1 MKKLI
6 YSLAFIGVIASC
18 KSKTENAAEAAAAAY
33 QDSVRKVAI
42 IDSLARVKADSIAR
56 VETAREAEIARASH
70 SQTESG
76 AYASGTTNAAKA
88 PQKPKGL
95 SKAAK
100 GAIIGGVVGAGTG
113 AIIDKKNRGRGAV
126 IGGATGAGVGY
137 TIGRAGDRK
146 SGRVEEGRTYRKY
159 KKETSQ

>member
-6 YSLAFIGVIASC
+6 YSVAFIGLIASC
-18 KSKTENAAEAAAAAY
+18 KSKTESAAEVAFR
-33 QDSVRKVAI
+33 DSVQRAAI
-42 IDSLARVKADSIAR
+42 IDSIAQVEAAKKA
-56 VETAREAEIARASH
+56 AERSKAS
-70 SQTESG
+70 SSNASESG
-76 AYASGTTNAAKA
+76 TYASQSSNAAKV

-113 AIIDKKNRGRGAV
+113 AIIDKNKRGRGAV
-126 IGGATGAGVGY
+126 IGAATGAGVGY

-146 SGRVEEGRTYRKY
+146 SGRVEEGREYRKY

>member
-1 MKKLI
+1 MMKKLI
-6 YSLAFIGVIASC
+6 YSLAFIGLIASC
-18 KSKTENAAEAAAAAY
+18 KSKTESAIEAAY

-42 IDSLARVKADSIAR
+42 IDSLARIKADSIAR
-56 VETAREAEIARASH
+56 VEATKKAEVSAARSH
-70 SQTESG
+70 SESG
-76 AYASGTTNAAKA
+76 AYASETSNAAKA

-113 AIIDKKNRGRGAV
+113 AIIDKNKRGRGAI

-146 SGRVEEGRTYRKY
+146 SGRVEEGKAYRKS

>member
-6 YSLAFIGVIASC
+6 YSLAFIGVITSC
-18 KSKTENAAEAAAAAY
+18 KSKTESAAEVAY
-33 QDSVRKVAI
+33 QDSLRRVAI
-42 IDSLARVKADSIAR
+42 IDSIARVKADSIAR
-56 VETAREAEIARASH
+56 VEAARKAEIARASKA
-70 SQTESG
+70 QTESG
-76 AYASGTTNAAKA
+76 AYNSGTTNVAKT

-100 GAIIGGVVGAGTG
+100 GAIIGGVVGVGTG
-113 AIIDKKNRGRGAV
+113 VIVDKKKPVRGAV

-137 TIGRAGDRK
+137 TIGRKGDRK
-146 SGRVEEGRTYRKY
+146 SGRVEQGRTYRKY

>member
-1 MKKLI
+1 MMKKLI
-6 YSLAFIGVIASC
+6 YSLAFIAVLASC
-18 KSKTENAAEAAAAAY
+18 KSKTESATEAAY
-33 QDSVRKVAI
+33 QDSVRNVAI
-42 IDSLARVKADSIAR
+42 IDSIARIKADSIAR
-56 VETAREAEIARASH
+56 VEATKKAERASAAR
-70 SQTESG
+70 SQSESG
-76 AYASGTTNAAKA
+76 AYASESSNAAKT

-113 AIIDKKNRGRGAV
+113 AIIDKKKRGRGAV

-146 SGRVEEGRTYRKY
+146 SGRVEEGKAYRKS

>member
-18 KSKTENAAEAAAAAY
+18 RSKTESAAESAY
-33 QDSVRKVAI
+33 HDSLRKVAI
-42 IDSLARVKADSIAR
+42 IDSIALVKADSITKAEAAQKAEAR
-56 VETAREAEIARASH
+56 SSN
-70 SQTESG
+70 SQAGSG
-76 AYASGTTNAAKA
+76 AYTSESANGANA
-88 PQKPKGL
+88 PQKPQGL

-113 AIIDKKNRGRGAV
+113 AIIDKNKRGRGAI

-146 SGRVEEGRTYRKY
+146 SGRVEQGRTYRKY
-159 KKETSQ
+159 KKETNQ

>member
-1 MKKLI
+1 MLFR
-6 YSLAFIGVIASC
+6 S
-18 KSKTENAAEAAAAAY
+18 
-33 QDSVRKVAI
+33 
-42 IDSLARVKADSIAR
+42 
-56 VETAREAEIARASH
+56 
-70 SQTESG
+70 ESG

-100 GAIIGGVVGAGTG
+100 GSIIGGVVGAGAG
-113 AIIDKKNRGRGAV
+113 AIIDKKKPVRGAV
-126 IGGATGAGVGY
+126 IGAATGAGVGY

-146 SGRVEEGRTYRKY
+146 SGRVEEGKAYRKS

>member
-18 KSKTENAAEAAAAAY
+18 NSKTESAAEVAY
-33 QDSVRKVAI
+33 LDSLRNVAI
-42 IDSLARVKADSIAR
+42 IDSIARIKADSMTR
-56 VETAREAEIARASH
+56 VEAESKAEATRSSN
-70 SQTESG
+70 SQAESG
-76 AYASGTTNAAKA
+76 AYTSESADGAKS

-113 AIIDKKNRGRGAV
+113 AVIDKNNRGRGAV

-146 SGRVEEGRTYRKY
+146 SGRVEQGRTYRKQ
-159 KKETSQ
+159 KKETNQ

>member
-6 YSLAFIGVIASC
+6 YSLAFIIVIASC
-18 KSKTENAAEAAAAAY
+18 KSKTESAAEVAY
-33 QDSVRKVAI
+33 QDSLRNVAI
-42 IDSLARVKADSIAR
+42 IDSIARVKADSIAR
-56 VETAREAEIARASH
+56 IEAARKAEATSASN
-70 SQTESG
+70 SQAGSGVYSSESANG
-76 AYASGTTNAAKA
+76 AKA

-113 AIIDKKNRGRGAV
+113 AIIDKNKRGRGAI

-146 SGRVEEGRTYRKY
+146 SGRVEQGRTYRKS
-159 KKETSQ
+159 KKETNQ

>member
-1 MKKLI
+1 MAL
-6 YSLAFIGVIASC
+6 F
-18 KSKTENAAEAAAAAY
+18 KTA
-33 QDSVRKVAI
+33 
-42 IDSLARVKADSIAR
+42 
-56 VETAREAEIARASH
+56 ARASN
-70 SQTESG
+70 SQAESG
-76 AYASGTTNAAKA
+76 AYASESANGAEA

-113 AIIDKKNRGRGAV
+113 AIIDKNNRGRGAI

-146 SGRVEEGRTYRKY
+146 SGRVEQGRTYRKA
-159 KKETSQ
+159 KNEANQ

>member
-18 KSKTENAAEAAAAAY
+18 KSKTESAAETAY
-33 QDSVRKVAI
+33 QDSLRNVAI
-42 IDSLARVKADSIAR
+42 IDSLARVKADSITR
-56 VETAREAEIARASH
+56 VEAVKKAEIAKAAN
-70 SQTESG
+70 SQAESG
-76 AYASGTTNAAKA
+76 AYTSGTANGAKA

-113 AIIDKKNRGRGAV
+113 AIIDKNKRGRGAI

-146 SGRVEEGRTYRKY
+146 SGRVEQGRTYRKY

>member
-1 MKKLI
+1 MMKKLI
-6 YSLAFIGVIASC
+6 YSVAFIVLIASC
-18 KSKTENAAEAAAAAY
+18 KNKPESVTEAAY

-42 IDSLARVKADSIAR
+42 IDSLAQIKADSIVR
-56 VETAREAEIARASH
+56 VEATKKAEMASAARA
-70 SQTESG
+70 QSG
-76 AYASGTTNAAKA
+76 AYASESSNAAKT

-113 AIIDKKNRGRGAV
+113 ALIDKKKRGRGAV

-146 SGRVEEGRTYRKY
+146 SGRVEEGKAYRKS
-159 KKETSQ
+159 KKEASQ

>member
-6 YSLAFIGVIASC
+6 YSLAFIGVVASC
-18 KSKTENAAEAAAAAY
+18 KSKTESATEAEAAY
-33 QDSVRKVAI
+33 QDSLRKVAI
-42 IDSLARVKADSIAR
+42 IDSVARVKADSIAR
-56 VETAREAEIARASH
+56 VEVARKAEIARAAN
-70 SQTESG
+70 SQTASG
-76 AYASGTTNAAKA
+76 AYTSGTTNGAKA

-113 AIIDKKNRGRGAV
+113 AILDKNKRGRGAV
-126 IGGATGAGVGY
+126 IGGVTGAGVGY

-146 SGRVEEGRTYRKY
+146 SGRVEQGRTYRRY